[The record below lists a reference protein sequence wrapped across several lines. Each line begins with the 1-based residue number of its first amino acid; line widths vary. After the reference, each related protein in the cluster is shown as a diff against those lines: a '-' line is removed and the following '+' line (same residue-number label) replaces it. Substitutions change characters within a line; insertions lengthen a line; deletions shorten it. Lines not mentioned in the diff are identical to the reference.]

1 MDMQKATFDPGLTQ
15 KYVGPLTRVIN
26 NDGNFNVRR
35 RGVKWQHINLYT
47 HLINLSWPK
56 FLAIVFFAY
65 AAANVFFASIYVLVG
80 TQQLRGADA
89 PTAAARFLNAFFFS
103 AQTISTVGYG
113 SMAPSG
119 VAANSVAAIEAMFG
133 LMGFALATGLL
144 FGRFSKP
151 SAKIGFSKNMLWTPY
166 QDGFSLQFRIVN
178 LRVNSLMEL
187 QATVMLMTV
196 QDVGGELKR
205 DFKILDLERPSV
217 VFFPLTWTI
226 VHPIDPQSPL
236 SGKTAADL
244 KNMRVEFLILIKGFD
259 ETFSQTV
266 HARYSYRYDEVH
278 WGGRFA
284 PAFSIEPSGDVV
296 LDVDR
301 VGDLVSQS

>member
-1 MDMQKATFDPGLTQ
+1 MDMHKATFDPGLTQ
-15 KYVGPLTRVIN
+15 KYVGNLTRVIN
-26 NDGNFNVRR
+26 NDGSFNVRR

-56 FLAIVFFAY
+56 FLAIVLFFY
-65 AAANVFFASIYVLVG
+65 AAVNLLFAEAYVLVG
-80 TQQLRGADA
+80 IEQLRGANA
-89 PTAAARFLNAFFFS
+89 PTAAGRFLNAFFFS

-113 SMAPSG
+113 ALSPAG
-119 VAANSVAAIEAMFG
+119 VAANSLAAIEAMFG

-144 FGRFSKP
+144 FGRFSRP
-151 SAKIGFSKNMLWTPY
+151 SAKIGFSKNILWTPY

-178 LRVNSLMEL
+178 LRSNSLMEL

-205 DFKILDLERPSV
+205 EFKILDLERPSV

-226 VHPIDPQSPL
+226 VHPIDRQSPL
-236 SGKTAADL
+236 SGKTAEELETLRA
-244 KNMRVEFLILIKGFD
+244 EFLILIKGFD

-266 HARYSYRYDEVH
+266 HARYSYRYDELE

-284 PAFSIEPSGDVV
+284 PAFSVEPSGDVV
-296 LDVDR
+296 LDVDK
-301 VGDLVSQS
+301 VGELSPS